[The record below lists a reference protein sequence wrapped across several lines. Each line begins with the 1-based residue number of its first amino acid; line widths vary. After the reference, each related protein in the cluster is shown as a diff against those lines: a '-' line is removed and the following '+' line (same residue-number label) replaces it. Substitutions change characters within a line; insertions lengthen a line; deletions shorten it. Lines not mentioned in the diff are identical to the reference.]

1 MIPNKKP
8 TPPTAQDSG
17 GAINERGAGEF
28 SPWLRLA
35 QQAYRNSTTF
45 VDTNYRKSWEDGIRA
60 FNNQHPSDSKYN
72 HPAYEKRSR
81 LYRPKTR
88 TVIRKNEAAAAAAF
102 FSNIDVV
109 DITPQDQSNKA
120 EVASAVVMKELMQ
133 YRLRKSIPWY
143 QILLGGLQ
151 DAQNVGVAVAHVHW
165 VYKEDENETA
175 VVAPSVR
182 QPQEPAEQMT
192 PDAGMQEG
200 AEPQPQQAPE
210 QQGPKVLVDK
220 PVVDLL
226 PIENVRIDPGANW
239 VDPVNSSPFFIQ
251 LIPMYVLDVRE
262 KMDSGEWFQL
272 PEEVIALAA
281 EDKMD
286 STRGSRNTGRDDPY
300 SQGNS
305 DIDGYTIVWV
315 QRHIHRKNGVDWE
328 FHTMG
333 EHAILTEPLP
343 LKERVFHG
351 MRPYV
356 MGVCILETHKIYP
369 VSVAQLGKGL
379 QDEVNEIA
387 NQRIDNVKFVLN
399 KKWFVKRGKDA
410 DVSGLIRN
418 VPGGVVMLDDPEKD
432 VREVTWPDVT
442 QSAFEEQN
450 RLNMDMDELMG
461 NFNPSQLM
469 TQGSPDTP
477 FKSMSL
483 LSHSNGTLTEYLL
496 KTYSETFVLPILR
509 QLMHLEQEY
518 ETDRVILSIA
528 GKNANIQQLYGID
541 EVTDQLLEQELTLS
555 VNVGMG
561 ATDPMQ
567 KLNKFLTAM
576 NNFMTMMRTPT
587 PGVNMQEVGKE
598 IFGHLG
604 YADGSR
610 FFTSDNPQVVQ
621 LQGQLQQSAQLIQ
634 QLQAKVQDKQTAHQV
649 KMEAAKLTAQTQI
662 QTTSMHEENENKRSL
677 ATHFRALMEHQD
689 TMNMDRYK
697 PKSAK

>member
-1 MIPNKKP
+1 MTPDDKLA
-8 TPPTAQDSG
+8 PPTAQDAEGYAPEDVGPDYSG
-17 GAINERGAGEF
+17 
-28 SPWLRLA
+28 WLSLA
-35 QQAYRNSTTF
+35 RQAFRNSTSF
-45 VDTNYRKSWEDGIRA
+45 VDSNYRKTWEDGIRA

-88 TVIRKNEAAAAAAF
+88 TVIRKNEAAAASAF
-102 FSNIDVV
+102 FSNMDVV
-109 DITPQDQSNKA
+109 SVTPQDQSNKA
-120 EVASAVVMKELMQ
+120 EVASAAVMKELLQ
-133 YRLRKSIPWY
+133 YRLTKSIPWF
-143 QILLGGLQ
+143 QIVLGGLQ
-151 DAQNVGVAVAHVHW
+151 DAQNVGVAAAHTYW
-165 VYKEDENETA
+165 SYKEDESGETEEA
-175 VVAPSVR
+175 APSVR
-182 QPQEPAEQMT
+182 ERGEQPMSLGKDGPAE
-192 PDAGMQEG
+192 G
-200 AEPQPQQAPE
+200 APQQAP
-210 QQGPKVLVDK
+210 QRKPKVLMDK
-220 PVVDLL
+220 PCVDLI
-226 PIENVRIDPGANW
+226 PIENIRIDPGANW
-239 VDPVNSSPFFIQ
+239 VDPVNTSPYFIHM
-251 LIPMYVLDVRE
+251 IPMYILDVKE
-262 KMDSGEWFQL
+262 KMESGEWFPL
-272 PEEVIALAA
+272 PDEVIARAT
-281 EDKMD
+281 EDTPD
-286 STRGSRNTGRDDPY
+286 STRSSRSPGRDDAY

-305 DIDGYTIVWV
+305 DIDDYSIVWV
-315 QRHIHRKNGVDWE
+315 QRHIHRKDGIDWE
-328 FHTMG
+328 FHVMG
-333 EHAILTEPLP
+333 DRALLTSPVP

-369 VSVAQLGKGL
+369 ASVPQLGKGL

-450 RLNMDMDELMG
+450 RLNLDMDELMG

-477 FKSMSL
+477 FKSMSM

-496 KTYSETFVLPILR
+496 KTFSETFVLPILR

-518 ETDRVILSIA
+518 ETDRAVMAIA
-528 GKNANIQQLYGID
+528 GKNANIVQLYGID
-541 EVTDQLLEQELTLS
+541 EVTDQLLETELTLT

-576 NNFMTMMRTPT
+576 NSFMQMMRTPT
-587 PGVNMQEVGKE
+587 PGINMQEVGKE
-598 IFGHLG
+598 VFGHLG

-621 LQGQLQQSAQLIQ
+621 LQSQLQQAMQMIQ
-634 QLQAKVQDKQTAHQV
+634 QLQAKVEDKQTAHKV

-662 QTTSMHEENENKRSL
+662 QTTAMHEENENKRSL

-689 TMNMDRYK
+689 TMKLEQSR
-697 PKSAK
+697 PRGAK